1 MTKEDVPM
9 KEQVKYEKYRRE
21 AAKLLEEAKL
31 LKFIDGKKYQKK
43 RKEALW
49 YVERIVH
56 ESLKGVFYDGSV
68 YNIRLCDKGDCTT
81 VKWQEESKPGIVFEM
96 LVCYTNEENSH
107 V

>member
-1 MTKEDVPM
+1 MKNKDMPM

-31 LKFIDGKKYQKK
+31 LKFIDEKKYQKK

-56 ESLKGVFYDGSV
+56 EFLKVIFYDDSV
-68 YNIRLCDKGDCTT
+68 YNIRLCDKEYCTT
-81 VKWQEESKPGIVFEM
+81 VKWQEEGEPGIIFEM
-96 LVCYTNEENSH
+96 LLCYINKEAKQ
-107 V
+107 